1 MIELAKLDN
10 GELIYGT
17 YEECEAYADKVDSWV
32 IKYMDHVNPS
42 TVYKNFKYVEFDSP
56 LKYNEIDSKCPFIL
70 YNKVWI
76 IELKVSDLSNQEKE
90 IYNLHKKVKHKKM
103 PWWKNEI

>member
-1 MIELAKLDN
+1 MF
-10 GELIYGT
+10 
-17 YEECEAYADKVDSWV
+17 
-32 IKYMDHVNPS
+32 KYIAQSLKGSLRVLSVNPLS
-42 TVYKNFKYVEFDSP
+42 YYNKYIKDQQVPEIYKNFEYIEFDSP

>member
-1 MIELAKLDN
+1 MF
-10 GELIYGT
+10 
-17 YEECEAYADKVDSWV
+17 
-32 IKYMDHVNPS
+32 KYIAQSLKGSLRVLSVNPLS
-42 TVYKNFKYVEFDSP
+42 YYNKYIKDQQVPEIYKNFEYVEFDSP

>member
-1 MIELAKLDN
+1 MF
-10 GELIYGT
+10 
-17 YEECEAYADKVDSWV
+17 
-32 IKYMDHVNPS
+32 KYIAQSLKGSLRVLSVNPLS
-42 TVYKNFKYVEFDSP
+42 YYNKYIKDQQVPEIYKNFEYVEFDSP

-70 YNKVWI
+70 YNKVFI